1 MAEGRSNQAI
11 AQQLALTERAVEKH
25 VTSIFDKLGLRRHVR
40 SPPRAGGADLPAP
53 AMTRDQPS
61 VAQLEAL
68 LAEQAAL
75 RRVATLVAAD
85 PDPGRL
91 FEAVCEEV
99 GRVLGVESANISR
112 FEDDGTQTVVGA
124 WWARG
129 APFFRP
135 GANVPL
141 DGETVT
147 GKLRRTGRPQRV
159 DDYSGVRGELVKR
172 LREAG
177 IESAVG
183 APVKVAGRIWGG
195 IVASRGTPHAFPRG
209 PKFG

>member
-1 MAEGRSNQAI
+1 M
-11 AQQLALTERAVEKH
+11 
-25 VTSIFDKLGLRRHVR
+25 
-40 SPPRAGGADLPAP
+40 
-53 AMTRDQPS
+53 
-61 VAQLEAL
+61 
-68 LAEQAAL
+68 
-75 RRVATLVAAD
+75 
-85 PDPGRL
+85 

-112 FEDDGTQTVVGA
+112 FEDDGTHRRGA
-124 WWARG
+124 WARG
-129 APFFRP
+129 APLLRP

-195 IVASRGTPHAFPRG
+195 IVASRGTRTPSPRG
-209 PKFG
+209 TEIHSQLRERHAAALANVDAREQLAALVPGSSRPVMMSAAGSAAICTTAPSRSSLAP